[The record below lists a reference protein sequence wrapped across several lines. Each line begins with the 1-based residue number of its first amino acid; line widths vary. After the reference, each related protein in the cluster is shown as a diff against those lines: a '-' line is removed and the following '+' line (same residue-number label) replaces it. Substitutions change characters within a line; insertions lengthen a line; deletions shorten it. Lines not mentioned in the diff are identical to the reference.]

1 MAPRS
6 KITRLPAA
14 VKEWVAKCII
24 DGEFSGYEL
33 ISDEL
38 KALGHDISRSAVHRF
53 GQDLERQMS
62 AIKTSTEA
70 CKLLA
75 DAAPDDADLRS
86 AAIIS
91 MVQTN
96 VFNILV
102 KMQEIEDADP
112 MDRMRLMGVVGKMV
126 AELTRASVVNKKH
139 QEATRIKATAVA
151 DAVDAICKKA
161 GVSFEGMNAIRVN
174 ILGIAS

>member
-139 QEATRIKATAVA
+139 QEATSIKATAA
-151 DAVDAICKKA
+151 AQAVTAKA
-161 GVSFEGMNAIRVN
+161 RKGGLSEDVIRQIEEEV
-174 ILGIAS
+174 LGIAR